1 MSHFIRSSNKDGPLT
16 LKVSIKVSRNIVSL
30 ERSEKKQMDHATKY
44 SAEVDVAS
52 FFVGSDTENKKGG
65 RHMMRRY

>member
-1 MSHFIRSSNKDGPLT
+1 
-16 LKVSIKVSRNIVSL
+16 VSL

-52 FFVGSDTENKKGG
+52 FFVGSNTESKKGG
-65 RHMMRRY
+65 RHMMRRYWFVTPALCHADAERLWVQL

>member
-1 MSHFIRSSNKDGPLT
+1 
-16 LKVSIKVSRNIVSL
+16 VSL